1 MTRTDSKYCFD
12 SEKGYSA
19 HIFYNTL
26 KRHNALIAQYKGG
39 MTLKRYME
47 IIARV
52 ADDDIDNNIPEHADP
67 QLQALY
73 AAKVKYAEGKS
84 GHSSSNSPTKSTTV
98 ATAAEPGTYTNK
110 MISKDIVVVPEDSP
124 YHPLKWSDDTHHL
137 DGKLYNMVEQYWF
150 KGPLLKKIIRE
161 CTNVSY
167 GQTYSYAVTIAI
179 KDMLTRE
186 LTRKLSSYGSRS
198 DALWC

>member
-1 MTRTDSKYCFD
+1 
-12 SEKGYSA
+12 
-19 HIFYNTL
+19 
-26 KRHNALIAQYKGG
+26 
-39 MTLKRYME
+39 ME

-186 LTRKLSSYGSRS
+186 LTRKRMAGRMWTEPSLALTFNNPEEFLRSWSERMRESRDSGLTLVDIYGLLS
-198 DALWC
+198 LIHI